1 MASAAELLA
10 ASAALLAA
18 LLSVADGFMSVPVE
32 APAGCEEERTG
43 LSLAMFELKN
53 QFFFISRAAVP
64 REGNLA
70 SFTI

>member
-53 QFFFISRAAVP
+53 QFFLFRGLPCPAKA
-64 REGNLA
+64 
-70 SFTI
+70 T